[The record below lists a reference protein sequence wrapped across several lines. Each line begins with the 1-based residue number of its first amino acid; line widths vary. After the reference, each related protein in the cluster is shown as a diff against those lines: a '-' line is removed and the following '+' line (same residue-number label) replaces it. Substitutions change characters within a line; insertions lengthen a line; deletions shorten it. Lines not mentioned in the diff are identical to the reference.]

1 MRWEMRPVKTPEY
14 HEGPEALEKFGKT
27 MTALFR
33 APKTVSTKKETK
45 KPVAKRKK
53 ASKG

>member
-1 MRWEMRPVKTPEY
+1 MKHEY
-14 HEGPEALEKFGKT
+14 HEGPEALERFGKT

-33 APKTVSTKKETK
+33 APKTETVKKVAK
-45 KPVAKRKK
+45 KSVAKRKK